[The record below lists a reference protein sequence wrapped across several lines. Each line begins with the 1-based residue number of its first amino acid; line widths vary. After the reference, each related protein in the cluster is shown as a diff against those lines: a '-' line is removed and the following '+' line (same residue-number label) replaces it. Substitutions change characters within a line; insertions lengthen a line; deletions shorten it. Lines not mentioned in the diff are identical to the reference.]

1 MIKSETVFALEN
13 ASWPALLVDP
23 SGGIRAASQGARN
36 TFGQIITTRPAL
48 DQSIWSKENEQT
60 PEQFF
65 ASYDQ
70 LCDTPYQMRFKGRDG
85 STASYQ
91 AHVCPLQ
98 VNGEGLF
105 LLQIFKAPASE
116 AKGDP
121 PPPPASPQNGT
132 AMLVR
137 TETGTVMEVS
147 VAHKQKLDCAMQLIR
162 TVALDFNNALTSI
175 LGHSSLLLGKMET
188 KHPLRGS
195 LVEIEK
201 SAQRAGEIAN
211 DLAAFSRQ
219 EKDTRAQSHGNLN
232 DVIRRSVD
240 LFKQTQAETIQWK
253 LGLQN
258 RPFSANFDEAK
269 MQQAFIKILENAVQA
284 MDNFG
289 TIYVNTRNTE
299 VNEPLKDGAIVLA
312 PGAYVCLEIADTGK
326 GIPPELLPRIFEPFF
341 TTKKN
346 LGHRGLGLAWVYGIV
361 TNHGGSVAVT
371 SEVEKGTFVR
381 VYLPAQ
387 KKVVNDLTNDLADL
401 NGTQTILMIDD
412 EDLLLTMGEMVLT
425 SYGYRVL
432 TANSGQRALDIF
444 AEKGKEID
452 LVITDLVMPNMSGR
466 ELIERL
472 RRQTPNVK
480 IICAS
485 GFVRPPSSEE
495 KENYLQKPFASQDL
509 LRKVKQVLTAKDRN

>member
-1 MIKSETVFALEN
+1 VFALEN
-13 ASWPALLVDP
+13 ASWPALLVDAA
-23 SGGIRAASQGARN
+23 GGIRAASQGARN
-36 TFGQIITTRPAL
+36 TFGQIIATRPTL
-48 DQSIWSKENEQT
+48 GQSIWSKENEQS
-60 PEQFF
+60 PEEFF
-65 ASYDQ
+65 ASYDE
-70 LCDTPYQMRFKGRDG
+70 LRDGAYEFRFKGRDG

-91 AHVCPLQ
+91 VHVCPLQ
-98 VNGEGLF
+98 VNAENLF
-105 LLQIFKAPASE
+105 LLQIFKAQGLEVKEQA
-116 AKGDP
+116 AAA
-121 PPPPASPQNGT
+121 PPAASQSGT

-137 TETGTVMEVS
+137 TETGTVMEAS
-147 VAHKQKLDCAMQLIR
+147 LAHKQKLDCAMQLIR

-175 LGHSSLLLGKMET
+175 LGHASLLLGKMEA
-188 KHPLRGS
+188 KHPLRSS

-219 EKDTRAQSHGNLN
+219 EKDAKAQSHGNLN
-232 DVIRRSVD
+232 DVLRRSVD
-240 LFKQTQAETIQWK
+240 VFKQTQPETIQWK
-253 LGLQN
+253 LDLQN
-258 RPFSANFDEAK
+258 RPFSAHFDEAK
-269 MQQAFIKILENAVQA
+269 MHQAFIKILENAVQA
-284 MDNFG
+284 MEGFG
-289 TIYVNTRNTE
+289 TIYVKTRNTE
-299 VNEPLKDGAIVLA
+299 VSEPMTDGSIRLA
-312 PGAYVCLEIADTGK
+312 PGAYVCIEIADTGQ
-326 GIPPELLPRIFEPFF
+326 GIAPDILPRIFEPFF

-371 SEVEKGTFVR
+371 SEPGNGASVR
-381 VYLPAQ
+381 IYLPAQ
-387 KKVVNDLTNDLADL
+387 KKVVNDLTNEVSDLS
-401 NGTQTILMIDD
+401 GTQTILMIDD
-412 EDLLLTMGEMVLT
+412 EDLLLTMGEMVLS

-444 AEKGKEID
+444 AEKGAEID

-466 ELIERL
+466 EVIERL
-472 RRQTPNVK
+472 RRQTPGLK

>member
-1 MIKSETVFALEN
+1 VFALEN
-13 ASWPALLVDP
+13 ANWPALLVDAA
-23 SGGIRAASQGARN
+23 GGIRAASQGARN
-36 TFGQIITTRPAL
+36 TFGQIITTRPTL

-65 ASYDQ
+65 ASYDE
-70 LCDTPYQMRFKGRDG
+70 LCDTTYQMRFKGRDG
-85 STASYQ
+85 STASFQ
-91 AHVCPLQ
+91 VHVCPLQ

-105 LLQIFKAPASE
+105 LLQIFKAPAPEVKTE
-116 AKGDP
+116 A
-121 PPPPASPQNGT
+121 PPPATATQTGT

-137 TETGTVMEVS
+137 TETGTVMETT

-175 LGHSSLLLGKMET
+175 LGHASLLLGRIEA

-219 EKDTRAQSHGNLN
+219 EKDARAQSHGNLN
-232 DVIRRSVD
+232 DVLRRSVEV
-240 LFKQTQAETIQWK
+240 FKQTQSETIQWK

-258 RPFSANFDEAK
+258 RPFSATFDEAK

-284 MDNFG
+284 MENFG
-289 TIYVNTRNTE
+289 TVYVNTRNTE
-299 VNEPLKDGAIVLA
+299 VTEPLTDGAIRLA
-312 PGAYVCLEIADTGK
+312 PGAYVCIEIADTGT
-326 GIPPELLPRIFEPFF
+326 GIPSEFLPRIFEPFF

-371 SEVEKGTFVR
+371 SEPGKGTSVR

-387 KKVVNDLTNDLADL
+387 KKVVNDLTNDVSDL

-432 TANSGQRALDIF
+432 TANSGQRGLDIF

-485 GFVRPPSSEE
+485 GFVRPPSTEE